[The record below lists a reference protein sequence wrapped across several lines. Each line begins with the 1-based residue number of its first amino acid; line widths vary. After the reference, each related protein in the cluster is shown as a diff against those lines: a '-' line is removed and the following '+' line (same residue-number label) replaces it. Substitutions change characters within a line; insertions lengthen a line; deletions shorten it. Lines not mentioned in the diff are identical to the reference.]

1 VGPVSPAGPTSPC
14 LPGASTILIVLGMFD
29 GEDIFMFAGVAVG
42 TILTSMAI
50 LNAPSYIAYNRY
62 GSNNWGPNSIFS
74 FRGHCW
80 NCYFK
85 IKG

>member
-1 VGPVSPAGPTSPC
+1 MLAGD
-14 LPGASTILIVLGMFD
+14 V
-29 GEDIFMFAGVAVG
+29 IFIEAGVAMG

-50 LNAPSYIAYNRY
+50 LDAPSYVAYNRY
-62 GSNNWGPNSIFS
+62 GSNNWGPNGVFS

-80 NCYFK
+80 YCYFK